1 MNTKPG
7 DSNIAMPEFMV
18 ECEYTDCA
26 WYREGLNTQ
35 IDALVKLL
43 DFHIKTKHSP
53 VRKHQNY
60 DSSSSYAR
68 VSPTPP
74 SGEGGDR

>member
-26 WYREGLNTQ
+26 WYREWLNTR
-35 IDALVKLL
+35 INALVKLL
-43 DFHIKTKHSP
+43 DLHLKTKGSH
-53 VRKHQNY
+53 VQKHQHH

-68 VSPTPP
+68 
-74 SGEGGDR
+74 